1 MGIACIEIYSS
12 AEDMKSSLYIL
23 TICFILVHLTS
34 AKPIKDPK
42 ELEIEIN
49 FVDDEVVVEGQ
60 NKARDARNVAN
71 KPSDISGSIGGL
83 DLDVV
88 KSNYVE
94 PISSLRQLI
103 PFAKAIS
110 VDLDEGKP
118 YPTNNEVANYPPQPI
133 NDGCADRK
141 KELDELEKKIQ
152 KKEIMIL
159 EKENNLLQKEN
170 YLMEKE
176 ISLQKKEN
184 EMLKKPVEDSEK
196 FEMEL
201 VEPDPSETTVE
212 PNSDL
217 SIEDAT
223 EDNELNLL
231 LQEDNEVSNRT
242 ARTELSVDSTNVTQ
256 AEQNDSKSNEAFD
269 ENGES
274 LLVGKEIMSEERVET
289 ANNTGV
295 QTSKDYTNSDLD
307 LFTNADDISKES
319 GNETL
324 VPLDKFSEAET
335 ANNTNQESNE
345 DDTTNDMGLVGDA
358 DDISKES
365 GTESSDFPDQFSVA
379 ETANNTN
386 LETIE
391 DETNNEKGLV
401 SDAVMDSALDGIPKA
416 TGSESLVPPDQLS
429 EANPPSVV
437 PDVSAPLDSALP
449 KIQLSGVSTEESNSL
464 YTAGVSTEASVE
476 KTELAQGAAKVP
488 SFRSEKFEDGSP
500 PLNKKSVDSHV
511 NVLKGLVNSE
521 SSFLEKQ
528 IALLRKE
535 NDLHLK
541 EIELLKKERNLLKA
555 QAQGESNKGAF
566 RGYFED
572 RPLVLDVL

>member
-201 VEPDPSETTVE
+201 VEADPSKTTVE

-307 LFTNADDISKES
+307 LFTNAGDISKES

-345 DDTTNDMGLVGDA
+345 DDTTND
-358 DDISKES
+358 
-365 GTESSDFPDQFSVA
+365 
-379 ETANNTN
+379 
-386 LETIE
+386 
-391 DETNNEKGLV
+391 KGLV
-401 SDAVMDSALDGIPKA
+401 SDAVMDSSLDDFPKA

-464 YTAGVSTEASVE
+464 YIAGVSTEASVE